1 MALSAAF
8 QLALAIYGLDND
20 PASARQEIWQVLEP
34 RMDAIAND
42 YIERLATHTPLYS
55 ELTTTKCELVK
66 RHIFRFT
73 KALFSTPFDEQWVA
87 DTKQRVEEEIQYGL
101 DLRNRCVVN
110 QVILAELCHQLGKRY
125 RLFGASGVRLIEL
138 AIRVLLMD
146 TTNAVALH
154 YNAAVR
160 EAKGRSNQLDG
171 AIRCFSEAIGDVRSA
186 VSEAA
191 DSLEEASDSLNRL
204 ADAAAQQATQAAA
217 AADSTA
223 ANTDQMA
230 AATDAM
236 MTSIS
241 EILNQATT
249 SADMAREASTNA
261 DRANATIKSLS
272 DSVAKIGSVV
282 GLISEIA
289 AQTDLLALNATIEAA
304 HAGTAGKGFAVVAG
318 EVKSLATQTSTAT
331 KDIGEQIA
339 KIEDT
344 TRHSVREIASTGRI
358 IDSIAQS
365 AVSVATA
372 VNEQATVTG
381 TIAKAANSAAGDATT
396 VAGALKSVAET
407 VRRTQVLA
415 ASMLQSSR
423 RLSER
428 TRKIDAAMD
437 TLFQA
442 ASLHGGVK
450 KIADLKM
457 TASD

>member
-20 PASARQEIWQVLEP
+20 PTSSRQEIWEVLEP
-34 RMDAIAND
+34 RMEAIAND
-42 YIERLATHTPLYS
+42 YIERLATHTPLYRA
-55 ELTTTKCELVK
+55 LTTTKYELVK
-66 RHIFRFT
+66 RHIFKFT
-73 KALFSTPFDEQWVA
+73 KALFTGPFDEQWVA
-87 DTKQRVEEEIQYGL
+87 DTKERVEEEIQYGL

-110 QVILAELCHQLGKRY
+110 QVILAELCHQLSKRY
-125 RLFGASGVRLIEL
+125 RLFGASGLRLIEL

-186 VSEAA
+186 VSAA
-191 DSLEEASDSLNRL
+191 ANSLEEASNSLNRL
-204 ADAAAQQATQAAA
+204 ADADPQQATQAAA

-223 ANTDQMA
+223 ANADQMA

-241 EILNQATT
+241 EILGPATT
-249 SADMAREASTNA
+249 SANMAREASTNA
-261 DRANATIKSLS
+261 DRANATIQSLS
-272 DSVAKIGSVV
+272 DSVAKIGSGAV

-331 KDIGEQIA
+331 KDIGQQIA
-339 KIEDT
+339 IIEET
-344 TRHSVREIASTGRI
+344 TRHSVPGDRQYRTHHRQHCPERGLGRHR
-358 IDSIAQS
+358 
-365 AVSVATA
+365 
-372 VNEQATVTG
+372 G
-381 TIAKAANSAAGDATT
+381 
-396 VAGALKSVAET
+396 
-407 VRRTQVLA
+407 
-415 ASMLQSSR
+415 
-423 RLSER
+423 
-428 TRKIDAAMD
+428 
-437 TLFQA
+437 
-442 ASLHGGVK
+442 
-450 KIADLKM
+450 
-457 TASD
+457 